1 MRVNSAKLNP
11 NSFVGDELRVAP
23 KKIYDG
29 TGAESRQTRLEAYE
43 TEKLHKAM
51 EQEYQRQER

>member
-51 EQEYQRQER
+51 EQEYQR